1 MAFDFEAL
9 LKEKMGLDAVS
20 IGSAAVERAVQRRL
34 AATGLD
40 DRELYFKRV
49 TSHPAELQDLIE
61 TVVVPETWF
70 FRDREAFAALA
81 RLVRDDWMPTHP
93 GQTFRILSVPC
104 STGEEPYSMT
114 MALLDAGI
122 PPERFR
128 VDAIDISRGNVAAGQ
143 QGVYGKNSFRGRD
156 LHFRERHFK
165 PVVSGW
171 KIADCVRQ
179 QVDFR
184 TTNLLDDSFAADGRI
199 YDVVFCRNLLI
210 YFDRPTQ
217 DRAVT
222 AINRMLRPDGWF
234 FVGPS
239 ETGLLLSHP
248 FVSAKIPLAFAFRP
262 GSAKPAVPVVESKPP
277 VRAVRTRPVPPPP
290 RFAPVKRPFTP
301 NSPSTTPVAPPSLP
315 AETGPDHIEQALQL
329 ANQGRLA
336 EAIKICET
344 ALRDQGPTAKTYYVM
359 GLVRDAEGQSREAT
373 ELYRKVLYLDP
384 QHQEAMTHLGF
395 LLEAQGRLADA
406 RIILERAQR
415 LKQRTGV
422 SA

>member
-1 MAFDFEAL
+1 MAFDFEEL
-9 LKEKMGLDAVS
+9 LKQKMGLDATS

-40 DRELYFKRV
+40 DREVYFKRV
-49 TSHPAELQDLIE
+49 TAAPAELQELIE

-93 GQTFRILSVPC
+93 GQIFRLLSVPC

-114 MALLDAGI
+114 MALLDAGM
-122 PPERFR
+122 PAERFR
-128 VDAIDISRGNVAAGQ
+128 IDAVDISRSNVAAGQ

-156 LHFRERHFK
+156 LDFRERHFR
-165 PVVSGW
+165 PAVSGW
-171 KIADCVRQ
+171 KVADAVRS

-184 TTNLLDDSFAADGRI
+184 TANLLDDSFAAEGRI

-222 AINRMLRPDGWF
+222 AIIRVLRPDGWF

-248 FVSAKIPLAFAFRP
+248 FVSARIPLAFAFRP
-262 GSAKPAVPVVESKPP
+262 ASANFLAPVTELLPP
-277 VRAVRTRPVPPPP
+277 VRDIRSRPAPSP
-290 RFAPVKRPFTP
+290 RPTPVKRPFTP
-301 NSPSTTPVAPPSLP
+301 IKPSTPPVVSRPAS
-315 AETGPDHIEQALQL
+315 AETAPDDIAKALQL
-329 ANQGRLA
+329 ADQGRLA
-336 EAIKICET
+336 EAMKICES
-344 ALRDQGPTAKTYYVM
+344 ALRDHGPTAKAYYVM
-359 GLVRDAEGQSREAT
+359 GLVRDAEGQSREAM

-384 QHQEAMTHLGF
+384 QHQEAMTHLGVM
-395 LLEAQGRLADA
+395 LESQGRLADA

-422 SA
+422 SV

>member
-34 AATGLD
+34 VVTGLD
-40 DRELYFKRV
+40 DREIYFKRV
-49 TSHPAELQDLIE
+49 TTTPAELQELIE

-70 FRDREAFAALA
+70 FRDREAFIALA
-81 RLVRDDWMPTHP
+81 RLVREDWMPTHP

-114 MALLDAGI
+114 MALLDAGM
-122 PPERFR
+122 PAERFR
-128 VDAIDISRGNVAAGQ
+128 VDAVDISRGNVAAGQ

-156 LHFRERHFK
+156 LDFRERHFK
-165 PVVSGW
+165 PVGSGW
-171 KIADCVRQ
+171 KIADSVRQ

-184 TTNLLDDSFAADGRI
+184 SANLLDDSFAADGQI

-222 AINRMLRPDGWF
+222 AINRILRPDGWF

-248 FVSAKIPLAFAFRP
+248 YVSAKIPLAFAFRP
-262 GSAKPAVPVVESKPP
+262 TSAKPVAPAVNWTPP
-277 VRAVRTRPVPPPP
+277 IRAARPRPVPPPP
-290 RFAPVKRPFTP
+290 RAAPVKRPFT
-301 NSPSTTPVAPPSLP
+301 SPKTAPTPVAAP
-315 AETGPDHIEQALQL
+315 AETASDNIALALQL
-329 ANQGRLA
+329 ANRGQLA
-336 EAIKICET
+336 EAMKRCEA
-344 ALRDQGPTAKTYYVM
+344 ALRDHGPTAKTYYVM
-359 GLVRDAEGQSREAT
+359 GLVRDAEGQSREAS

-415 LKQRTGV
+415 LNQRQGV